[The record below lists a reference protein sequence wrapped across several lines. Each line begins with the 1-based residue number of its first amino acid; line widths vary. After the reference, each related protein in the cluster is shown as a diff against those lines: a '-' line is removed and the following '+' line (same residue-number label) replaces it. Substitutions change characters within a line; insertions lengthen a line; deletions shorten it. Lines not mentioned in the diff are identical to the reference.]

1 MYSPTYRTTSPLRRI
16 RLSVMGICLL
26 ALLTVQFGPAAPTAH
41 AEATA
46 IQRGLYTEYAVPN
59 GPLNLAVE
67 APGIIWFTAPDADAI
82 GAVVRISAAGDPA
95 IRYRVD
101 YVGFADNSEPYD
113 LDYADGAVWFTL
125 RGTGQIG
132 RIDTATRAVQLYT
145 IPTPDSRPTGI
156 DIAPDGQVWY
166 AGNAGQIGKFDP
178 ASSTFTEY
186 VFPDDFYLAPRVEQL
201 RFQNSRSIWFSQ
213 PDNNSVGNFNSV
225 TGEFY
230 VVPTSQKSPI
240 GLSLDN
246 LGRLWIT
253 AAGSSSIG
261 RYAPGTLTIW
271 AWYNAPT
278 PGSNPAGITTFDTPN
293 GREVWFA
300 QNGVGSL
307 GRLQISGFSVTRS
320 EAIPL
325 AKDEISR
332 PWGVG
337 VDSDSKI
344 WVADTARNVLI
355 ETKVPIR
362 YYLPKI
368 AKP

>member
-1 MYSPTYRTTSPLRRI
+1 MYSLTYRTKTPLHRI
-16 RLSVMGICLL
+16 RLSVMGVCLL
-26 ALLTVQFGPAAPTAH
+26 ALLATQFGPAAPTAR

-59 GPLNLAVE
+59 GPLNLAVQ

-82 GAVVRISAAGDPA
+82 GAVVRTTVAGDPV

-145 IPTPDSRPTGI
+145 IPTSGSRPTGI

-166 AGNAGQIGKFDP
+166 AGNADQIGKFDP
-178 ASSTFTEY
+178 VSSTFTEY
-186 VFPDDFYLAPRVEQL
+186 TFPAGLYLAPRVEQL

-225 TGEFY
+225 TGDFY
-230 VVPTSQKSPI
+230 VVPTSQKGPT

-271 AWYNAPT
+271 AWYNTPT
-278 PGSNPAGITTFDTPN
+278 PGSSPAGIATFDTPN

-300 QNGVGSL
+300 QSSAGSL
-307 GRLQISGFSVTRS
+307 GRLQITGFSVARS

-325 AKDEISR
+325 AKDEVSR

-337 VDSDSKI
+337 VDSDKRI
-344 WVADTARNVLI
+344 WVADAARNVLV
-355 ETKVPIR
+355 ETRVPIH
-362 YYLPKI
+362 YYFPQI